1 MGGTL
6 TAMLGTRYRGRRK
19 GVAVRAGAV
28 EQARREARLTLAQ
41 VAGGKFTRTAIH
53 LIEKGRTKPSMET
66 LQQIARQTRKPIDFF
81 LEPDSSTA
89 LTERQAQL
97 RELEN
102 LSAARDLEKVVEMG
116 TSLLGQQW
124 STDDEAV
131 IHFSLGQAYCRL
143 VRPTEALAHLRTAR
157 QEFERMGDE
166 WMTIETLDW
175 ESSALGLMDD
185 PEALPLANQ
194 ALERCRRLDP
204 KAAQLEARILG
215 HIAGMYVVAHSWVL
229 AVRYY
234 DAAVAAATGVKD
246 LLQLAK
252 MHHGLGRAY
261 QSMQQPSTARQHY
274 DKALALYSIESDL
287 SSVYRVE
294 NDLGDL
300 MLEQGQLASAEEHML
315 KALSGSNELNMDRRG
330 RGFILANLGEV
341 YLRRGDLLKADD
353 HLGQALKVAEAI
365 NERVVVA
372 NVKVQLG
379 QLEERRGNPD
389 LADEHF
395 ESAIRIIEELG
406 MPDRLRDAHME
417 YAELLEA
424 RQDVAAAYQHW
435 KRAAEIGRL
444 ASLGV
449 KWAGTPAAEL
459 KHSAGPPGAA

>member
-1 MGGTL
+1 
-6 TAMLGTRYRGRRK
+6 
-19 GVAVRAGAV
+19 
-28 EQARREARLTLAQ
+28 
-41 VAGGKFTRTAIH
+41 
-53 LIEKGRTKPSMET
+53 
-66 LQQIARQTRKPIDFF
+66 
-81 LEPDSSTA
+81 
-89 LTERQAQL
+89 
-97 RELEN
+97 
-102 LSAARDLEKVVEMG
+102 
-116 TSLLGQQW
+116 
-124 STDDEAV
+124 
-131 IHFSLGQAYCRL
+131 
-143 VRPTEALAHLRTAR
+143 
-157 QEFERMGDE
+157 MGDK

-175 ESSALGLMDD
+175 ESSSLGLLDD
-185 PEALPLANQ
+185 PDALPMANE

-204 KAAQLEARILG
+204 KAPQTEARILG

-300 MLEQGQLASAEEHML
+300 MLEQGKLDSAEEHML
-315 KALSGSNELNMDRRG
+315 KALAGSNSLNMDRRG

-341 YLRRGDLLKADD
+341 YLRRGDLSKADEY
-353 HLGQALKVAEAI
+353 LTQALQAAESI

-372 NVKVQLG
+372 NVRVLLG
-379 QLEERRGNPD
+379 QLEERQASPA
-389 LADEHF
+389 LADQHF
-395 ESAIRIIEELG
+395 EAAIRILEGLG

-424 RQDVAAAYQHW
+424 RQDMPASHQHW

-449 KWAGTPAAEL
+449 KWAGTPAANL
-459 KHSAGPPGAA
+459 KQSAGPSGAA